1 MRNGS
6 IYQNSDAA
14 MKDKLIAD
22 MKKQLSQLKELDHEY
37 IKLLDEV
44 KSVESKYSLLQDD
57 GLRMEN

>member
-57 GLRMEN
+57 GLRLEN